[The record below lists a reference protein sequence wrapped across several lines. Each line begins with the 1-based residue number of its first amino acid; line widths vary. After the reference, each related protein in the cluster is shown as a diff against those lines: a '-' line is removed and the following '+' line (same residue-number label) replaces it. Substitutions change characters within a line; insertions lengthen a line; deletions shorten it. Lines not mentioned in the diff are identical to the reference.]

1 MKSIRFYLVVL
12 PLVLTCCNPPPGAK
26 KADNGGSQGLVDT
39 VDIVRQELAL
49 ADSDELI
56 EVMPPNDTVPQKPSL
71 EGMTPIGDPS
81 FRRDTTVNDYHISYV
96 AQDNEEEVIYYSE
109 DHYFVGREIIMD
121 IKYLNDSVLHKK
133 LTRDFFSSYI
143 PKEEIEKYSIHYFS
157 LDSVGHNGN
166 VYFYLNVCQPDT
178 DICYSFQ
185 LSVSRTGDIEI
196 RKLEEY
202 YESDEM

>member
-12 PLVLTCCNPPPGAK
+12 PLVLTCCTPPGAK
-26 KADNGGSQGLVDT
+26 KADNGRSQGLVDT

-56 EVMPPNDTVPQKPSL
+56 EVMPPSDTVPQKPSL

-81 FRRDTTVNDYHISYV
+81 FSRDTTVNDYHISYV
-96 AQDNEEEVIYYSE
+96 AQDNEEEIIYSSE

-143 PKEEIEKYSIHYFS
+143 PKEEIIIF
-157 LDSVGHNGN
+157 L
-166 VYFYLNVCQPDT
+166 
-178 DICYSFQ
+178 
-185 LSVSRTGDIEI
+185 
-196 RKLEEY
+196 
-202 YESDEM
+202 

>member
-1 MKSIRFYLVVL
+1 MLA
-12 PLVLTCCNPPPGAK
+12 CCNTPGAK
-26 KADNGGSQGLVDT
+26 KADNGESQGLVDT
-39 VDIVRQELAL
+39 GDIVRQELAL

-56 EVMPPNDTVPQKPSL
+56 EVMAPSDTVPQKPSL

-109 DHYFVGREIIMD
+109 DYYFVGREIIMD

-143 PKEEIEKYSIHYFS
+143 PKEEIEKYSIYYFS

-166 VYFYLNVCQPDT
+166 VYFCLNVCQPDT
-178 DICYSFQ
+178 DICYEFQ